1 MMMLLDDAE
10 RAPEEALAV
19 ARLLLAAQSREPS
32 ALARRDSARTA
43 TNMA

>member
-10 RAPEEALAV
+10 RAPEQALAA
-19 ARLLLAAQSREPS
+19 ARLLLAAHTHEPS
-32 ALARRDSARTA
+32 ALARRDSTRTA